1 MASCGSDFHG
11 PGESYIDLGRLAPTP
26 QGLDARLGS
35 LLIMARYLS
44 IHPEDPQPRL
54 LAQAAEV
61 LRDGGVSPCPT
72 DSCYALGCG
81 LGDKDAVERIRRIRG
96 VDDRHHL
103 TLMCRDLSEIAQFA
117 RVDNAQYRL
126 LKATTPGSYT
136 FILEG
141 TKELPR
147 RVLHPKRKTI
157 GLRVPDHKVAL
168 ALLEELGE
176 PLLTS
181 TLMLPGDE
189 EPLTEGWEIQDRLD
203 DHIDLILDGGYCGTE
218 PTTVDRSDQL
228 PPDTRAR
235 RARFARSVRSGVGT
249 AWIFHH

>member
-1 MASCGSDFHG
+1 MSQFF
-11 PGESYIDLGRLAPTP
+11 Y
-26 QGLDARLGS
+26 
-35 LLIMARYLS
+35 
-44 IHPEDPQPRL
+44 IHPDNPQPRL
-54 LAQAAEV
+54 INQAVEIV
-61 LRDGGVSPCPT
+61 RKGGVIVYPT
-72 DSCYALGCG
+72 DSGYALGCKIE
-81 LGDKDAVERIRRIRG
+81 DKGAMERICRIRQLPDG
-96 VDDRHHL
+96 HNF

-168 ALLEELGE
+168 ALLAELGE

-189 EPLTEGWEIQDRLD
+189 SPLTEGWEIQDRLD
-203 DHIDLILDGGYCGTE
+203 DLIELILDGGYCGTE
-218 PTTVDRSDQL
+218 PTTVVDL
-228 PPDTRAR
+228 TNWPPELVRAGR
-235 RARFARSVRSGVGT
+235 GSLEPFG
-249 AWIFHH
+249 FE

>member
-1 MASCGSDFHG
+1 M
-11 PGESYIDLGRLAPTP
+11 T
-26 QGLDARLGS
+26 Q
-35 LLIMARYLS
+35 YLQ
-44 IHPEDPQPRL
+44 IHPDDPQPRF
-54 LAQAAEV
+54 LARAAEIV
-61 LRDGGVSPCPT
+61 REGGVIAFPT
-72 DSCYALGCG
+72 DSCYALGCH
-81 LGDKDAVERIRRIRG
+81 LGDKDAVDRIRAIRQ

-103 TLMCRDLSEIAQFA
+103 TLMCRDLSEIAQYA

-168 ALLEELGE
+168 ALLAELGE
-176 PLLTS
+176 PLLTT

-189 EPLTEGWEIQDRLD
+189 TPLTEGWEIQDRLD
-203 DHIDLILDGGYCGTE
+203 GQMELILDGGHCGIE
-218 PTTVDRSDQL
+218 PTTVIDLTGGL
-228 PPDTRAR
+228 PELVRAGR
-235 RARFARSVRSGVGT
+235 GSLSPFA
-249 AWIFHH
+249 FD

>member
-1 MASCGSDFHG
+1 MA
-11 PGESYIDLGRLAPTP
+11 
-26 QGLDARLGS
+26 Q
-35 LLIMARYLS
+35 YLS
-44 IHPEDPQPRL
+44 IHPEDPQARL
-54 LAQAAEV
+54 LHSAAEV
-61 LRDGGVSPCPT
+61 IRKGGLIAFPT
-72 DSCYALGCG
+72 DSCYAIGCH
-81 LGDKDAVERIRRIRG
+81 LGDKDAVERVRRIRG

-126 LKATTPGSYT
+126 LKASTPGSYT

-157 GLRVPDHKVAL
+157 GLRVPAHPVAL
-168 ALLEELGE
+168 ALLEQLGE

-189 EPLTEGWEIQDRLD
+189 LPLTEGWEIQDRLD
-203 DHIDLILDGGYCGTE
+203 DHLELILDGGHCGVE
-218 PTTVDRSDQL
+218 PTTVVDLTGTL
-228 PPDTRAR
+228 PVLVRAGR
-235 RARFARSVRSGVGT
+235 GPLAPFGLD
-249 AWIFHH
+249 

>member
-1 MASCGSDFHG
+1 
-11 PGESYIDLGRLAPTP
+11 
-26 QGLDARLGS
+26 
-35 LLIMARYLS
+35 MARYLA
-44 IHPEDPQPRL
+44 IHPQDPQPRL
-54 LAQAAEV
+54 LAQAAEAV
-61 LRDGGVSPCPT
+61 REGGVVAIPT
-72 DSCYALGCG
+72 DSCYALGCR

-96 VDDRHHL
+96 VDERHHL

-157 GLRVPDHKVAL
+157 GLRVPDHRVAQ
-168 ALLEELGE
+168 ALLAELGE

-189 EPLTEGWEIQDRLD
+189 APLTEGWEIQDRLD
-203 DHIDLILDGGYCGTE
+203 NQLELILDGGYCGTE
-218 PTTVDRSDQL
+218 PTTILDLTSL
-228 PPDTRAR
+228 PPELIRAGR
-235 RARFARSVRSGVGT
+235 GALEPFGLE
-249 AWIFHH
+249 